1 MQSKMHNTCVLKI
14 VVVLLS
20 DGYMFTKIG
29 FRVVHGI
36 NLGRGFE
43 PNLSAEFSVI
53 FSIFLPHLPRNL
65 FTRYALYKNSKTLV
79 LCTRIHH
86 YLVSKG
92 EFFPI

>member
-43 PNLSAEFSVI
+43 HNLSADSSVFFQYFCHICQEI
-53 FSIFLPHLPRNL
+53 FSLDMLSIKIRKPL
-65 FTRYALYKNSKTLV
+65 FWVPESITTK
-79 LCTRIHH
+79 
-86 YLVSKG
+86 
-92 EFFPI
+92 

>member
-43 PNLSAEFSVI
+43 HN
-53 FSIFLPHLPRNL
+53 
-65 FTRYALYKNSKTLV
+65 
-79 LCTRIHH
+79 
-86 YLVSKG
+86 
-92 EFFPI
+92 

>member
-1 MQSKMHNTCVLKI
+1 MHNTCVLKI

-43 PNLSAEFSVI
+43 HNLSADSSV
-53 FSIFLPHLPRNL
+53 
-65 FTRYALYKNSKTLV
+65 
-79 LCTRIHH
+79 
-86 YLVSKG
+86 
-92 EFFPI
+92 FFNTFATFAKKSFH

>member
-1 MQSKMHNTCVLKI
+1 MHNTCVLKI

-43 PNLSAEFSVI
+43 HNLNADSSVFFNI
-53 FSIFLPHLPRNL
+53 FATFAKKSFH
-65 FTRYALYKNSKTLV
+65 
-79 LCTRIHH
+79 
-86 YLVSKG
+86 
-92 EFFPI
+92 

>member
-43 PNLSAEFSVI
+43 HNLSADSSV

-65 FTRYALYKNSKTLV
+65 FTRYALF
-79 LCTRIHH
+79 H
-86 YLVSKG
+86 
-92 EFFPI
+92 

>member
-43 PNLSAEFSVI
+43 HNLSADSSVFFNI
-53 FSIFLPHLPRNL
+53 FATFAKKSFH
-65 FTRYALYKNSKTLV
+65 
-79 LCTRIHH
+79 
-86 YLVSKG
+86 
-92 EFFPI
+92 

>member
-29 FRVVHGI
+29 FRVVCGI

-43 PNLSAEFSVI
+43 HNLSADSFGF

-65 FTRYALYKNSKTLV
+65 FTRYALF
-79 LCTRIHH
+79 H
-86 YLVSKG
+86 
-92 EFFPI
+92 